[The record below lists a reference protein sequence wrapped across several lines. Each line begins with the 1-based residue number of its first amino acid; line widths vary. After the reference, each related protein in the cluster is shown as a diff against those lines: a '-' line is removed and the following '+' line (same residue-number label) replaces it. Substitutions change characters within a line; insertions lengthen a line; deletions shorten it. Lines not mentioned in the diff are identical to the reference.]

1 MTNDE
6 VQEMLDEQWGKGFEV
21 TVREVIIKTGWQ
33 CTVIFYK
40 VKCLRDGMVE
50 WRCKGWGSAS
60 AGWDCVTRRKW

>member
-1 MTNDE
+1 MSNGGRA
-6 VQEMLDEQWGKGFEV
+6 LRLPSG
-21 TVREVIIKTGWQ
+21 VITKTGWQ

-50 WRCKGWGSAS
+50 WRCKGWGTAS

>member
-1 MTNDE
+1 VTKDD

-21 TVREVIIKTGWQ
+21 TVRETITKAGWH
-33 CTVIFYK
+33 CTVVFYK

-50 WRCKGWGSAS
+50 WRCKGWGGAS